1 MELLK
6 IISGLILLTLG
17 RKLFWLCIALMG
29 FLVGMQLAGAI
40 LFEKPFW
47 LILLVA
53 LGAGLLGALIAVF
66 AQRIAFALA
75 GFFAGS
81 YIALIVSTS
90 FGAYSSPELFFIIG
104 GIAGVLLSVWF
115 MDWAII
121 VLSCF
126 AGAGVIIDTLGLVQ
140 PQSFIVF
147 VVLAVAGILI
157 QIRLMSKSAKMES
170 HK

>member
-1 MELLK
+1 MEFFK

-17 RKLFWLCIALMG
+17 RRLFWLFIALMG
-29 FLVGMQLAGAI
+29 FLFGMQLAGFI
-40 LFEKPFW
+40 LIDQPFW

-53 LGAGLLGALIAVF
+53 LGVGLLGALIAVF

-81 YIALIVSTS
+81 YIAVIVAQS
-90 FGAYSSPELFFIIG
+90 FRVYSATELFFVIG
-104 GIAGVLLSVWF
+104 GIAGALLSVLF

-126 AGAGVIIDTLGLVQ
+126 VGAGVIIDTLGLEQ
-140 PQSFIVF
+140 IPSFVVF
-147 VVLAVAGILI
+147 VALVIAGALI
-157 QIRLMSKSAKMES
+157 QSRKMNKSAKI
-170 HK
+170 

>member
-1 MELLK
+1 MDLFK

-17 RKLFWLCIALMG
+17 RKLFWLFITLMG
-29 FLVGMQLAGAI
+29 FLVGMELAGFI
-40 LFEKPFW
+40 LFDQPFW

-53 LGAGLLGALIAVF
+53 LGAGLLGAFIAVF

-81 YIALIVSTS
+81 YLALIVAQS
-90 FGAYSSPELFFIIG
+90 FGAYSVPELFFIVG
-104 GIAGVLLSVWF
+104 GIVGALLSVLF

-126 AGAGVIIDTLGLVQ
+126 VGAGAIIDVLGLRQ
-140 PQSFIVF
+140 MPSIIVF
-147 VVLAVAGILI
+147 VVLVIAGALI
-157 QIRLMSKSAKMES
+157 QRRHMNQSAKT
-170 HK
+170 